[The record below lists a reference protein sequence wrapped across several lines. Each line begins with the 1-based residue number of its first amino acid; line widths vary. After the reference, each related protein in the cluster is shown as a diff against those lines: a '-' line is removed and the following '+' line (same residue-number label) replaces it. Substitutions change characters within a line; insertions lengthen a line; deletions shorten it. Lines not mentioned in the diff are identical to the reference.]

1 MPTFIKLIIYS
12 ISFYFFLMQE
22 DAGVRENAFQS
33 SLIRTIKNL
42 LPGCIVLKLD
52 PNYIQG
58 IPDLLILHGI
68 TWAALEVKKSEKAS
82 RRPNQ
87 EFYVKKMS
95 KMSYATFVYPE
106 NVQQVLLDIVSWFDY
121 VNNKELSVE
130 EFNELKQQQ
139 FNLQMLMQNHP
150 YSVATA

>member
-1 MPTFIKLIIYS
+1 MSTK
-12 ISFYFFLMQE
+12 
-22 DAGVRENAFQS
+22 ENAFQS

-87 EFYVKKMS
+87 EFYVNKMS
-95 KMSYATFVYPE
+95 KMSYSAFVYPE
-106 NVQQVLLDIVSWFDY
+106 NVQQVLSDIVGWFDY
-121 VNNKELSVE
+121 VNNKELTIE
-130 EFNELKQQQ
+130 EFNELKQHQSD
-139 FNLQMLMQNHP
+139 LQTLMHDFP
-150 YSVATA
+150 YTA

>member
-1 MPTFIKLIIYS
+1 MSTK
-12 ISFYFFLMQE
+12 
-22 DAGVRENAFQS
+22 ENAFQS

-68 TWAALEVKKSEKAS
+68 TWAALEVKKSERAS

-87 EFYVKKMS
+87 EFYVNKMS
-95 KMSYATFVYPE
+95 KMSYSAFVYPE
-106 NVQQVLLDIVSWFDY
+106 NVQQVLSDIVGWFDY
-121 VNNKELSVE
+121 VNNKELTIE
-130 EFNELKQQQ
+130 EFNELKQHQSD
-139 FNLQMLMQNHP
+139 LQTLMHDFP
-150 YSVATA
+150 YTA

>member
-1 MPTFIKLIIYS
+1 MSTK
-12 ISFYFFLMQE
+12 
-22 DAGVRENAFQS
+22 ENAFQS

-68 TWAALEVKKSEKAS
+68 TWAALEVKKSERAS

-87 EFYVKKMS
+87 EFYVNKTS
-95 KMSYATFVYPE
+95 KMSYSAFVYPE
-106 NVQQVLLDIVSWFDY
+106 NVQQVLSDIVGWFDY
-121 VNNKELSVE
+121 VNNKELTIE
-130 EFNELKQQQ
+130 EFNELKQHQSD
-139 FNLQMLMQNHP
+139 LQKLMHDFS
-150 YSVATA
+150 YTA